1 MNSLHS
7 MVTGLLFCLV
17 SLATSSVDAQRRPAP
32 RSGTQGDQVKTND
45 LHAKMPDGREVILH
59 RNGTWEFSGE
69 QTGLVKVIPSKT
81 VVLNLEVGVVMQSGD
96 AKPVARTEFYLMD
109 GDPSEI
115 LAARGITRIDEYRN
129 TKPVTANDVGLAILY
144 SSLEDEQ
151 KLLGNAMPVLKQHTI
166 KLLETDFSGKASVND
181 VPIGKYYLFGATSVG
196 KSKIIWNFP
205 VDITLDIKVT
215 LDQNNAVQVF

>member
-96 AKPVARTEFYLMD
+96 AKP
-109 GDPSEI
+109 
-115 LAARGITRIDEYRN
+115 
-129 TKPVTANDVGLAILY
+129 
-144 SSLEDEQ
+144 
-151 KLLGNAMPVLKQHTI
+151 AMPVLKQHTI